1 MLIGVE
7 WTSQAFEA
15 SLIDESGT
23 VLADLKKGMGTTAVR
38 DRRFAETFLELVPEV
53 WRNEASATYFS
64 GMITGRGG
72 WVETGFVET
81 PASLGDLAKTAVARS
96 EGVLPLLFLPGIAS
110 IGALPDVMRG
120 EEIRV
125 FAAASDHASA
135 TVILPGLHT
144 KYVSV
149 EAGRIMRLGTYMGGE
164 TAKLLSRDSLISRL
178 IPADA
183 VVTDAGFGRGLAAAW
198 EDALPG
204 GPLRRLFSAR
214 SLVLFD
220 RMPAE
225 DIAGYIAGL
234 MAGAEIAEAEAE
246 WSLRT
251 GPVLV
256 LGESPEA
263 KHYLAALNQRGIPAL
278 SKQASA
284 AFSFAALHRA
294 LSRPAQFA

>member
-15 SLIDESGT
+15 SLIDENGT
-23 VLADLKKGMGTTAVR
+23 VLANLKKGMGTTAVR
-38 DRRFAETFLELVPEV
+38 DRCFAEAFLELVPES
-53 WRNEASATYFS
+53 WRNEASAAYFS

-72 WVETGFVET
+72 WVETGFAET
-81 PASLGDLAKTAVARS
+81 PASLADLAKSAVARS
-96 EGVLPLLFLPGIAS
+96 EGGLPLLFLPGIAS
-110 IGALPDVMRG
+110 VGAMPDVMRG
-120 EEIRV
+120 EEIRA
-125 FAAASDHASA
+125 FAAAADHDGA

-149 EAGRIMRLGTYMGGE
+149 ETGRIMRLGTYMGGE
-164 TAKLLSRDSLISRL
+164 TAKLLSRDSLVSRL

-183 VVTDAGFGRGLAAAW
+183 TISDAGFDRGLAAAW
-198 EDALPG
+198 DAAFPG

-220 RMPAE
+220 RMPAG

-246 WSLRT
+246 WSLRA

-256 LGESPEA
+256 LGESMEA
-263 KHYLAALNQRGIPAL
+263 KRYLAALNQRGIPAI
-278 SKQASA
+278 SKQISVTS
-284 AFSFAALHRA
+284 SFVALHRA

>member
-23 VLADLKKGMGTTAVR
+23 ILADIKKDVGTTAVR
-38 DRRFAETFLELVPEV
+38 DRRFAETFFEMVPET
-53 WRNEASATYFS
+53 WRTQASVAYFA

-72 WVETGFVET
+72 WIETGFAET
-81 PASLGDLAKTAVARS
+81 PASLGDLAQTAAPRS
-96 EGVLPLLFLPGIAS
+96 ENGLSLVFLPGIAS
-110 IGALPDVMRG
+110 MGALPDVMRG

-125 FAAASDHASA
+125 FAAAAEHASA
-135 TVILPGLHT
+135 TVVLPGLHT

-149 EAGRIMRLGTYMGGE
+149 EAGRIVRLGTYMGGE

-183 VVTDAGFGRGLAAAW
+183 SISDASFSRGLAAAW
-198 EDALPG
+198 DDALAG

-234 MAGAEIAEAEAE
+234 MVGAEIAEAEAE
-246 WSLRT
+246 WGLLT
-251 GPVLV
+251 GPVFV

-263 KHYLAALNQRGIPAL
+263 RRYLAALNQRGVPAV
-278 SKQASA
+278 SKRASA
-284 AFSFAALHRA
+284 ASSFAALHRA

>member
-7 WTSQAFEA
+7 WTSQAFDA
-15 SLIDESGT
+15 QLIDVTGEVVAELRRDAGT
-23 VLADLKKGMGTTAVR
+23 ATIGGG
-38 DRRFAETFLELVPEV
+38 RFAETFAEIVPQAWLEQA
-53 WRNEASATYFS
+53 EAVYFS
-64 GMITGRGG
+64 GMVTGRGG
-72 WVETGFVET
+72 WVETGFAAA
-81 PASLGDLAKTAVARS
+81 PAGLADIAAAALRQP
-96 EGVLPLLFLPGIAS
+96 GRGIPLIFLPGVS
-110 IGALPDVMRG
+110 SLSALPDVMRG
-120 EEIRV
+120 EEIRAL
-125 FAAASDHASA
+125 AAAADHAKA
-135 TVILPGLHT
+135 TIIMPGAHT
-144 KYVSV
+144 KYVAV
-149 EAGRIMRLGTYMGGE
+149 EAGCITRLGTYMGGE

-178 IPADA
+178 IPAGA
-183 VVTDAGFGRGLAAAW
+183 PLSEAGYDRGLMTAW
-198 EDALPG
+198 DDALPG

-251 GPVLV
+251 GPVFV
-256 LGESPEA
+256 LGESTET
-263 KHYLAALNQRGIPAL
+263 KRYLAALNQRGIPAI

-284 AFSFAALHRA
+284 ASSFAALHRA